1 MNPTSE
7 DIKDMLEAESSLGL
21 VHATNL
27 FMGREPSTPINAVTI
42 FDTPG
47 APPQL
52 TFDKTEVLEKPS
64 IQIRVRHEDY
74 LIGWAL
80 ANDIK
85 TFLHG
90 KYGET
95 WNGTEYLL
103 IRCINTPFLLGF
115 GKKGEAWFVTNFE
128 LQRR

>member
-1 MNPTSE
+1 MNPASE
-7 DIKDMLEAESSLGL
+7 DIKDMLEAESGLGL
-21 VHATNL
+21 VFPTNL
-27 FMGREPSTPINAVTI
+27 FIGREPSTPIDAVTI

-52 TFDKTEVLEKPS
+52 TFNKTEVLERPS
-64 IQIRVRHEDY
+64 IQIRVRNNDY
-74 LIGWAL
+74 LVGWAL

-90 KYGET
+90 KSEET
-95 WNGTEYLL
+95 WNGTVYLL
-103 IRCINTPFLLGF
+103 VKCVNTPFLLGT
-115 GKKGEAWFVTNFE
+115 GKKGDAWFVTNFE